1 MLDFWQLTHSN
12 NYWMCKDIPRNHPH
26 RKELDHPH
34 KCQNKGPVAWL
45 CHHIHVHFRN
55 CSFVDHYAING
66 VILVFWFINDN
77 RSLHSSIIAYGYTL
91 PVWIIS
97 RVICI
102 CRWRRGSGRQG
113 ILIDIFWSSRRIW
126 WGWSCW
132 RIRKWPWCSCGQW
145 SSCCYW
151 LRGVSYKGV
160 EFVIIRIYRV
170 WCLMGYFVIVNIPIG
185 IDSSICIFHVFMFHT
200 IAIFL
205 WICIL

>member
-34 KCQNKGPVAWL
+34 RCQNKDPVEWL
-45 CHHIHVHFRN
+45 CHHTHVNFRN
-55 CSFVDHYAING
+55 CSFVDHYAIN
-66 VILVFWFINDN
+66 VIILVFQFINDN
-77 RSLHSSIIAYGYTL
+77 YLASSIIAYGYTL

-97 RVICI
+97 RVICK

-113 ILIDIFWSSRRIW
+113 ILIDIFWSSCSIW
-126 WGWSCW
+126 WGWSC
-132 RIRKWPWCSCGQW
+132 RGIREWPWCSCGQR

-151 LRGVSYKGV
+151 FRGVGYEGV

-170 WCLMGYFVIVNIPIG
+170 WWLMGCFVIVNILIG

-200 IAIFL
+200 IAIIL